1 MSTAGPTIVM
11 GGGPVPSS
19 GGSSIAI
26 FIVFLMLCAIGY
38 AIYHVYTTGSS
49 AGADTSASDSSA
61 PPPPPPPDMTTYG
74 PSAAPS
80 TVAAAS
86 APPADPK
93 ATLIATGKAL
103 QVAEMDVSVSPP
115 VALGTSGVD
124 TTQPVAYTI
133 SMFIN
138 IEKTSGSWR
147 NLFLRGAND
156 SDRKPG
162 IFITPNALTFHF
174 RHGTDNNGNFGLDAT
189 AAGATAGQYTHVA
202 FVNDGTTMSV
212 YINGTKDT
220 NTATIDPAHKCVWGT
235 NDTIQAS
242 AGPNNAPAGY
252 IKIKEMYIFPKA
264 LADADIKTLSTPAA
278 TTTSTYTEEPVTSTG
293 TDFVGMISSYEVEP
307 ITSTEGDYLGM
318 VE

>member
-1 MSTAGPTIVM
+1 MAHSKMSAPGQTIVV
-11 GGGPVPSS
+11 GGAAPPSS
-19 GGSSIAI
+19 GGPGLAGI
-26 FIVFLMLCAIGY
+26 FLLLLLLAAMGY
-38 AIYHVYTTGSS
+38 GIYYAYTTGSG
-49 AGADTSASDSSA
+49 AGAPAPSTEAA
-61 PPPPPPPDMTTYG
+61 TPPPPPPLDLTAFASPA
-74 PSAAPS
+74 PAPS
-80 TVAAAS
+80 
-86 APPADPK
+86 PPADPK
-93 ATLIATGKAL
+93 ATLVATGKAL
-103 QVAEMDVSVSPP
+103 QVAETDVSVSPP

-138 IEKTSGSWR
+138 IEKTSGAWR
-147 NLFLRGAND
+147 TLFLRGAND

-235 NDTIQAS
+235 NDTLQAL
-242 AGPNNAPAGY
+242 AAPNNAPAGY
-252 IKIKEMYIFPKA
+252 IKIKEMYIFSTA
-264 LADADIKTLSTPAA
+264 LSADDIKTLSTPAA
-278 TTTSTYTEEPVTSTG
+278 TTTSTYSTEPVYMVSN
-293 TDFVGMISSYEVEP
+293 YEVEP
-307 ITSTEGDYLGM
+307 ITATEEDYRG
-318 VE
+318 VIE